1 MDTFL
6 VASNFA
12 GIAFGKAGCG
22 AVHALSYPL
31 SGKYHVAHGEANY
44 VLLTSVLKKYA
55 TKECSPKYSEVIQ
68 ILAGALECEPGEVTT
83 RLDELLSVVLEKKPM
98 HTYGATPDDVPA
110 FAESV
115 LTYQQVIM
123 SHNPTELSMED
134 IMDIYNDCL

>member
-1 MDTFL
+1 
-6 VASNFA
+6 
-12 GIAFGKAGCG
+12 
-22 AVHALSYPL
+22 
-31 SGKYHVAHGEANY
+31 
-44 VLLTSVLKKYA
+44 
-55 TKECSPKYSEVIQ
+55 
-68 ILAGALECEPGEVTT
+68 
-83 RLDELLSVVLEKKPM
+83 M

>member
-1 MDTFL
+1 M
-6 VASNFA
+6 
-12 GIAFGKAGCG
+12 
-22 AVHALSYPL
+22 
-31 SGKYHVAHGEANY
+31 
-44 VLLTSVLKKYA
+44 LLTSVLKKYA